1 MNMYA
6 ATPELEQQHIITT
19 TRAKI
24 RAVFRAILILL
35 REYIYLYVRMT
46 SFIKSAKAVYDV
58 ESELEYVEIKY
69 ERFVR
74 GRGYETYV
82 DYINT
87 YPLADWVSL
96 TSESQSIPYEKFLDT
111 MCEKTLEVR
120 QKMAELALENIIAD
134 KRDVHTYIRTARA
147 VTILD
152 PTFQP
157 PWINIKSAWQ
167 RDFMR
172 KFCEDTLMDIIQRT
186 TDESRLEYLFIVLRD
201 IETEQ

>member
-1 MNMYA
+1 
-6 ATPELEQQHIITT
+6 
-19 TRAKI
+19 
-24 RAVFRAILILL
+24 
-35 REYIYLYVRMT
+35 MT

-96 TSESQSIPYEKFLDT
+96 TSETQSIPYEKFLDT

-186 TDESRLEYLFIVLRD
+186 TDELRLEYLFIVLRD